1 MWRLG
6 SRQTGEEGSGRGTAE
21 TGRCTTWASR
31 PTCLRRSFGRS
42 CSKSRPTPAV
52 RGVGSAT
59 VVPAVERGLSAGGV
73 RAMKMSKSGCAHLSC
88 STAKRAVS
96 SSSLTGGKSS
106 GARRDNF
113 PHRASTHLYCTMAGM
128 ATRSY
133 LINRS
138 NPSSPSAS
146 FAHWY
151 ASAAP
156 PPTPT
161 VVRPRARR
169 SIEFATKRQHQRVA
183 GQGTPV
189 PPPWLALLARGAFE
203 GHSAGAFALQNT
215 RVRDVSVAV

>member
-1 MWRLG
+1 M
-6 SRQTGEEGSGRGTAE
+6 
-21 TGRCTTWASR
+21 
-31 PTCLRRSFGRS
+31 
-42 CSKSRPTPAV
+42 

-169 SIEFATKRQHQRVA
+169 SIAVFCHEVDASYRGVAQSLAGSLRAERARGVAQSLARKRHFRA
-183 GQGTPV
+183 PV
-189 PPPWLALLARGAFE
+189 PSALDSYLEVSLGSRMG
-203 GHSAGAFALQNT
+203 
-215 RVRDVSVAV
+215 VRD

>member
-31 PTCLRRSFGRS
+31 PTCLRRSSGRS

-169 SIEFATKRQHQRVA
+169 SIVA
-183 GQGTPV
+183 FFCHEV
-189 PPPWLALLARGAFE
+189 DADA
-203 GHSAGAFALQNT
+203 SAGRGSEPCPKPLSAPGPKSGRGKAGGDFSDFSRNLLP
-215 RVRDVSVAV
+215 R